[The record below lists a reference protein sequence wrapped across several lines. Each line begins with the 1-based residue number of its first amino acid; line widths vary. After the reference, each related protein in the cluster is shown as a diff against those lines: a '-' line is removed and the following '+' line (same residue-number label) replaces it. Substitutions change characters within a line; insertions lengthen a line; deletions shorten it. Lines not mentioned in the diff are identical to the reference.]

1 MNIIQ
6 KSSAGIEL
14 IPMESKMLS
23 LRQVFVEGEI
33 TSETA
38 QEFMKQIMYL
48 NGEGDAPIS
57 VYINSPGGEVTA
69 GLQMYDVIVGSNA
82 TIKTFCTGRAYSMAA
97 ILFACASKRGMLTN
111 SELMLH
117 EPLLG
122 GRIGGNA
129 SSIKSTSDSLLETK
143 AKLNRIIADITGKS
157 EQEIDEATRF
167 DHYFDAAEAV
177 SFGLCDE
184 IVTFTEILQN

>member
-6 KSSAGIEL
+6 KSAAGINL
-14 IPMESKMLS
+14 VPMEAKMLS
-23 LRQVFVEGEI
+23 LRKVFVEGEI
-33 TSETA
+33 TPDTA
-38 QEFMKQIMYL
+38 QEFMKKIMYL
-48 NGEGDAPIS
+48 NSEGDAPIS
-57 VYINSPGGEVTA
+57 VYINSPSGEVTA

-82 TIKTFCTGRAYSMAA
+82 AIKAFCTGRAYSMAA
-97 ILFACASKRGMLTN
+97 VLFACATKRYMLPN

-143 AKLNRIIADITGKS
+143 TKLNRIIADITGKS
-157 EQEIDEATRF
+157 EQEIDEVTRF

-177 SFGLCDE
+177 SFGLCDKVLSFGKMME
-184 IVTFTEILQN
+184 V